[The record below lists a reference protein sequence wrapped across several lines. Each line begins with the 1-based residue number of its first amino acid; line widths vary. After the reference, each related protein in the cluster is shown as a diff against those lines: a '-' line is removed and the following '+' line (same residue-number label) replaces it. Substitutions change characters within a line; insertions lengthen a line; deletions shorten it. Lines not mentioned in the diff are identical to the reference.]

1 MVMKIFRAFAGVIVG
16 YLIFA
21 VSSMML
27 VGMVMQRSGPVIMG
41 LGWLALAAIGC
52 VSGFVASKIA
62 GNTRRPVGF
71 VLAGLIAAATIANLA
86 MQLGA
91 EPTWYKMG
99 TLLLTVPAIVVVS
112 LRSSAS
118 ETST

>member
-1 MVMKIFRAFAGVIVG
+1 MKILRAFAGVVVG
-16 YLIFA
+16 YLVFA
-21 VSSMML
+21 VSSMFL
-27 VGMVMQRSGPVIMG
+27 VGVVMDREGPMVIG
-41 LGWLALAAIGC
+41 LGLIALATIGC

-62 GNTRRPVGF
+62 GGTSRPVGF
-71 VLAGLIAAATIANLA
+71 VLAGLVAAATIANLA